1 MRAGRK
7 EQEVD
12 FARTHRWAP
21 HFRRFSSF
29 HIANSDK
36 KSEIA
41 NKGFVLKRFLP
52 TKQVSFRK
60 RVLILFDWM
69 KTRVFGR
76 HTSIFS
82 HTYTIV
88 VLAVVVSFIGGV
100 VRSPRRSHS

>member
-1 MRAGRK
+1 MRAGRRK

-12 FARTHRWAP
+12 FTRTHRWAP

-76 HTSIFS
+76 HTSIF
-82 HTYTIV
+82 
-88 VLAVVVSFIGGV
+88 
-100 VRSPRRSHS
+100 

>member
-1 MRAGRK
+1 LK
-7 EQEVD
+7 K
-12 FARTHRWAP
+12 FARGKKKGTGGGLHPNTQAAP

-76 HTSIFS
+76 HTSIF
-82 HTYTIV
+82 
-88 VLAVVVSFIGGV
+88 
-100 VRSPRRSHS
+100 

>member
-7 EQEVD
+7 AQEVD
-12 FARTHRWAP
+12 FTRTHRWAP

-29 HIANSDK
+29 HRANSDK

-41 NKGFVLKRFLP
+41 NKRICHATLKRFLP

-76 HTSIFS
+76 HTSIF
-82 HTYTIV
+82 
-88 VLAVVVSFIGGV
+88 
-100 VRSPRRSHS
+100 

>member
-1 MRAGRK
+1 MPGPSPPPSDITTKIFEKICAREEERHRRWTST
-7 EQEVD
+7 
-12 FARTHRWAP
+12 RTHRRAP
-21 HFRRFSSF
+21 HFHRFSSF

-76 HTSIFS
+76 HTSIF
-82 HTYTIV
+82 
-88 VLAVVVSFIGGV
+88 
-100 VRSPRRSHS
+100 